1 MSPILVKILDHQLEK
16 FISKLQ
22 KPTIAKVLHSINLL
36 EQFGSHL
43 NLPHSKKISTN
54 LHELRIKGKQEVR
67 IFYIIKSNQAIL
79 IHGFIKKTNKIPKKE
94 IATATRKLLDTT

>member
-1 MSPILVKILDHQLEK
+1 MTSTVIKILDPSLEK

-22 KPTIAKVLHSINLL
+22 KSTIAKVLHAIDLL

-43 NLPHSKKISTN
+43 NLPHAKKINTN
-54 LHELRIKGKQEVR
+54 IHELRIKGKQEVR
-67 IFYIIKSNQAIL
+67 IFYTIKSNQIVL

-94 IATATRKLLDTT
+94 ITTATKKLLDLT